1 MKKHLEYVVHDAHH
15 PQRNRIVVPLSGFIE
30 HHDRQYQ
37 QDCGDNIAQMSN
49 QETVGDQKQCE
60 HYGTHFFFK
69 GIGAKTLFRH
79 IQLLLLPDEDP
90 LQQQTDRA
98 EEHTTNGDT
107 GEGLIGVFSSVWTC
121 TGIRNHSTA
130 LRTTKI
136 APDIISLLYLI
147 FIIQY
152 LFLKWVPH
160 ISAIWGTAECHCT
173 RGIYSVIA
181 SV

>member
-1 MKKHLEYVVHDAHH
+1 M
-15 PQRNRIVVPLSGFIE
+15 
-30 HHDRQYQ
+30 
-37 QDCGDNIAQMSN
+37 
-49 QETVGDQKQCE
+49 
-60 HYGTHFFFK
+60 
-69 GIGAKTLFRH
+69 
-79 IQLLLLPDEDP
+79 
-90 LQQQTDRA
+90 
-98 EEHTTNGDT
+98 
-107 GEGLIGVFSSVWTC
+107 
-121 TGIRNHSTA
+121 IRNHSTA